1 MKLFFVLTRRKLAVI
16 FCSILFVFVGFI
28 WASSLQVSAIDGSTH
43 TKRMEYIRYL
53 KVDVNE
59 DDYTFKETVIPESFS
74 DVYEEYNKLQKLGGF
89 DLSNYKGKKVT
100 IYSYPLTASERILTL
115 IIFDGQ
121 IIGGDIAETKLGG
134 KMTKIRKY

>member
-1 MKLFFVLTRRKLAVI
+1 M
-16 FCSILFVFVGFI
+16 
-28 WASSLQVSAIDGSTH
+28 
-43 TKRMEYIRYL
+43 
-53 KVDVNE
+53 
-59 DDYTFKETVIPESFS
+59 
-74 DVYEEYNKLQKLGGF
+74 QKLGGF

-115 IIFDGQ
+115 IICDGQ